1 MSGADNL
8 GFGSVFEKDVEIILD
23 LVNCPPLYHSQ
34 SGTALLGRPLRSRC
48 TGGSSQ
54 GEGGVAKVNNH
65 HQSDLDEVE
74 KQTNFNPF

>member
-8 GFGSVFEKDVEIILD
+8 GFGSVFEKDVEIISD
-23 LVNCPPLYHSQ
+23 LVNCQ
-34 SGTALLGRPLRSRC
+34 SGPALLGRPLRPRC
-48 TGGSSQ
+48 TRGSGE

>member
-23 LVNCPPLYHSQ
+23 LVNCQ
-34 SGTALLGRPLRSRC
+34 SGTALLGRPLRPRC
-48 TGGSSQ
+48 PGGSGQ

-74 KQTNFNPF
+74 KQTNFNQF